1 MRPAVFL
8 DRDGTMIEDVGYLD
22 AIARAA
28 FFPWTI
34 DSIRALNRAGLGVVV
49 VTNQSGI
56 ARGILDEALVEAT
69 HRHLSARLEAGGAR
83 VDAYYYCPHH
93 PRGTVAPFARECD
106 CRKPARGLIDR
117 AAAEHGLDPA
127 RSFMVGDKWIDV
139 QLGQAVGARAVLVR
153 TGGGAAEERRPL
165 PGVTADAIVDNLAAA
180 ASWIL
185 GQSAI
190 RNRQSAIRNQ
200 QSAMPQS
207 AIRDPQSAIRD
218 PQC

>member
-8 DRDGTMIEDVGYLD
+8 DRDGTMIEEVGYLD
-22 AIARAA
+22 AITRVK

-34 DSIRALNRAGLGVVV
+34 DAIRALNRAGLPVVV

-69 HRHLSARLEAGGAR
+69 HRHLAERLEAGGAR

-93 PRGTVAPFARECD
+93 PRGSVAAFARVCD
-106 CRKPARGLIDR
+106 CRKPARGMIDR
-117 AAAEHGLDPA
+117 AVADLGLDAA
-127 RSFMVGDKWIDV
+127 RSFVVGDKWIDV
-139 QLGQAVGARAVLVR
+139 QLGQAVGARALLVR

-165 PGVTADAIVDNLAAA
+165 EGVSADAIVDNLAAA

-185 GQSAI
+185 RESAI
-190 RNRQSAIRNQ
+190 DNN
-200 QSAMPQS
+200 PQS
-207 AIRDPQSAIRD
+207 PIRSPQ
-218 PQC
+218 